1 MNEIRHNFKC
11 VSVHTFLSAYFVISV
26 SEISKDLHKK
36 ASINEKP
43 KSLWSFCLVTK
54 FSILLV
60 KIYIII
66 VTAWIRIFKNWCHV
80 KVSRFCFCLFYLSF
94 YMFSVVAGAFY
105 GLDHYT
111 IRSPL
116 CLCGSH
122 ETPQL
127 LVHKWLKFSVFTT
140 CIWLENLSS
149 VALE

>member
-11 VSVHTFLSAYFVISV
+11 VSVHTFLSAYFVISM

-66 VTAWIRIFKNWCHV
+66 VTAWIKSFTI
-80 KVSRFCFCLFYLSF
+80 LFLFVLSLSF